1 MNKGL
6 FIVLEGGEGS
16 GKTSVAKLLKE
27 KLENLGQDVIITREP
42 GGVDVAEDIRD
53 IIMENKLNPISEAL
67 LFAAARREHLD
78 HKVLPAINNDT
89 IVICDR
95 YIDSSIVYQG
105 GARKLGEDKIRDLNL
120 WATDNILPDL
130 TFFLDVRPTVGL
142 ARIACDE
149 NREINRFD
157 DCDIEFH
164 NDLYSCYNKLF
175 LNRDNSHIINGEQ
188 KLEVVVDDIIK
199 VIMEYING

>member
-1 MNKGL
+1 MQKGL

-16 GKTSVAKLLKE
+16 GKTSVAKIVSQALKDM
-27 KLENLGQDVIITREP
+27 NMDVIITREP
-42 GGVDVAEDIRD
+42 GGVDVAEDIRS
-53 IIMENKLNPISEAL
+53 IIMDNKLNPISEAL

-78 HKVLPAINNDT
+78 HKVLPAINNNT
-89 IVICDR
+89 TVICDR

-130 TFFLDVRPTVGL
+130 TFFLDVRPNIGL
-142 ARIACDE
+142 ARIAASDD
-149 NREINRFD
+149 REVNRFD
-157 DCDIEFH
+157 ESDIEFH

-188 KLEVVVDDIIK
+188 DINQVASDIIF
-199 VIMEYING
+199 VIKEYING